1 MSGRV
6 ILSGW
11 EFWISL
17 SNIWAWSKKSI
28 ANNKWRLYTLSN
40 REGEKKISSKDYF
53 VSGRIFTE
61 APRLLFSWKKPA
73 RTSWWEKFRI
83 DQGGSKKY
91 LSSLWIIHEKIFPRF
106 YFFYHLVQILSNEAQ
121 KLFLLSKIYT
131 FKLHPIQFTLYVTFS
146 N

>member
-83 DQGGSKKY
+83 DQGASR
-91 LSSLWIIHEKIFPRF
+91 IFCRGRPSGVNNTWKNLLLIV
-106 YFFYHLVQILSNEAQ
+106 H
-121 KLFLLSKIYT
+121 LLSLGANFKQQGPKIIST
-131 FKLHPIQFTLYVTFS
+131 CEKVHPVQLTLYVPFS